1 MRNNDRSAL
10 DISQIV
16 SYLLLLFF
24 FSTLIIACKDSET
37 KVGNTETKTS
47 VVTQLP
53 NPVEGNSSLPRIF
66 SNGKEIY
73 MSWVEKKD
81 SLAILKYASYSNGS
95 WSDYLVESSGSDW
108 FVNWADF
115 PVIAENN
122 GNIVSSFLQKSATG
136 TYTYDVKLNFFNS
149 NTSFAKS
156 NFILHDDGTQSE
168 HGFVSVRPY
177 TGNSFLFTWLDGRET
192 VGKGHGQGAMT
203 LRAALLFEDGT
214 IDYDTLLDD
223 RVCDCC
229 QTASAIGPD
238 DEIIVAYRDRR
249 EGEIRDIS
257 VVRWDKK
264 DGWSEPLPIGDD
276 QWKIDGCPVNGPAID
291 SFGNTL
297 AVAWFT
303 AVGGEGKV
311 QLVFSNDVG
320 RSYGKPIR
328 IDSGN
333 ATGRVDVV
341 MLNETEAAV
350 MWMEPDGDE
359 ETIRVLKVTSE
370 GKKGDPI
377 TISHTSA
384 ERASGFP
391 QLERLGNE
399 LFTAWTVVN
408 KGTSSIKTATL
419 SLDKL

>member
-1 MRNNDRSAL
+1 MRYSVILFSLFLIFSGCKENTTQNDSDL
-10 DISQIV
+10 KELTITP
-16 SYLLLLFF
+16 L
-24 FSTLIIACKDSET
+24 E
-37 KVGNTETKTS
+37 
-47 VVTQLP
+47 
-53 NPVEGNSSLPRIF
+53 NPIEGNSSLPRLF
-66 SNGKEIY
+66 SNGKEVY
-73 MSWVEKKD
+73 VSWIEKRD
-81 SLAILKYASYSNGS
+81 SLAILKYTRYANGS
-95 WSDYLVESSGSDW
+95 WMETVEESSGSDW

-122 GNIVSSFLQKSATG
+122 GNITSSYLQKSADG
-136 TYTYDVKLNFFNS
+136 TYTYDIKLNLFNG
-149 NTSFAKS
+149 NT
-156 NFILHDDGTQSE
+156 NFSKTNFKLHDDGTKSE
-168 HGFVSVRPY
+168 HGFVSVRAY

-192 VGKGHGQGAMT
+192 AGKGHGQGAMT

-238 DEIIVAYRDRR
+238 DEIIVAYRDRS

-257 VVRWDKK
+257 VVRWDKES
-264 DGWSEPLPIGDD
+264 GWSDPISIGND

-291 SFGNTL
+291 SYENSL

-303 AVGGEGKV
+303 AVGGDGKV
-311 QLVFSNDVG
+311 QLIFSEDT
-320 RSYGKPIR
+320 GKTFGNPVR

-341 MLNETEAAV
+341 MLNGHEAAIL
-350 MWMEPDGDE
+350 WMEPDGDDE
-359 ETIRVLKVTSE
+359 VIRICKVTSE
-370 GKKGDPI
+370 GIKGNPI
-377 TISHTSA
+377 TVSKTSM

-391 QLERLGNE
+391 QVERIGDSLM
-399 LFTAWTVVN
+399 FAWTDLN
-408 KGTSSIKTATL
+408 GETSTIKTATL

>member
-1 MRNNDRSAL
+1 MRNNNRLAL
-10 DISQIV
+10 DISKIV
-16 SYLLLLFF
+16 SYLLLLFL

-95 WSDYLVESSGSDW
+95 WSDYLEESSGSDW

-149 NTSFAKS
+149 NTSFVKN
-156 NFILHDDGTQSE
+156 NFLLHDDGTQSE

-214 IDYDTLLDD
+214 IDYDTLMDD

-238 DEIIVAYRDRR
+238 DEIIVAYRDRK

-291 SFGNTL
+291 SFGNSL

-391 QLERLGNE
+391 QLERLGTE

>member
-1 MRNNDRSAL
+1 MRYSV
-10 DISQIV
+10 I
-16 SYLLLLFF
+16 LFSLF
-24 FSTLIIACKDSET
+24 MIFSACKE
-37 KVGNTETKTS
+37 NTTQNESDLNELT
-47 VVTQLP
+47 VTPLD
-53 NPVEGNSSLPRIF
+53 NPIEGNSSLPRLF
-66 SNGKEIY
+66 SNGKEVY
-73 MSWVEKKD
+73 VSWVEKKD
-81 SLAILKYASYSNGS
+81 SLAILKYASFSNGS
-95 WSDYLVESSGSDW
+95 WTDSVEESSGGDW

-122 GNIVSSFLQKSATG
+122 GNIVSSYLQKSATG
-136 TYTYDVKLNFFNS
+136 TYTYDVKLNLLNKNNS
-149 NTSFAKS
+149 FKKN

-192 VGKGHGQGAMT
+192 AGKGHGEGAMT

-214 IDYDTLLDD
+214 IDHDTLLDD

-264 DGWSEPLPIGDD
+264 DGWNEPVPIGND

-291 SFGNTL
+291 SKGSS
-297 AVAWFT
+297 AAIAWFT

-311 QLVFSNDVG
+311 QLAFSNDVG
-320 RSYGKPIR
+320 KTFGIPIR

-341 MLNETEAAV
+341 MLNEAEAVV
-350 MWMEPDGDE
+350 MWMEPDGDD
-359 ETIRVLKVTSE
+359 ETIRLRKVTSE
-370 GKKGDPI
+370 GKKGEPI
-377 TISHTSA
+377 TISNTSA

-391 QLERLGNE
+391 QLEKLDTQ
-399 LFTAWTVVN
+399 LFMAWTVVD
-408 KGTSSIKTATL
+408 KGSSSIKTATL